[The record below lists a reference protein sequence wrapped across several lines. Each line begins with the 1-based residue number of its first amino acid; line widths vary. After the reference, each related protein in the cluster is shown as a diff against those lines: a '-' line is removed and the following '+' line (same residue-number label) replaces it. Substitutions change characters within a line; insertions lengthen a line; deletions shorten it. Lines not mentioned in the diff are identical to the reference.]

1 MFLNNEIEKQEFH
14 HRKNLI
20 FLEDVHVYNKHVSTM
35 VSSGEKTYK
44 HFIGYKDDNGYK
56 IKSLRIILPKK
67 SAYVKSYDGENKWMN
82 FLIKDAEFLKEYTDI
97 WIKVSNSI

>member
-1 MFLNNEIEKQEFH
+1 MFSNIEIEKQEYH
-14 HRKNLI
+14 HRKNLF
-20 FLEDVHVYNKHVSTM
+20 FLEDVHIYNKHVSTM

-44 HFIGYKDDNGYK
+44 YFIGYKDDDGYK

-97 WIKVSNSI
+97 